1 MVGFDRSQTRDSNQI
16 KSLSPTEYTA
26 LLPGGSDLQKEN
38 REGISTCLIMIL
50 LTNLFILFKK
60 CNKELNSYFY
70 H

>member
-38 REGISTCLIMIL
+38 REGISTCFNNDIIDQ
-50 LTNLFILFKK
+50 FI
-60 CNKELNSYFY
+60 YPV
-70 H
+70 